1 MATQDAEVYC
11 SFCNEGF
18 VSSNAMGTHLMICGN
33 KTDQCPKCRRF
44 IRRAIFA
51 YHYEN
56 DCANPDAPTED
67 NETNKKTQ
75 KLDTPPVIIKCEF
88 CNRNYNRN
96 ERTLHKEKC
105 TPYQIYLSENPLQR
119 GDSNQNYSSARSNNS
134 EYDAPIPCEYC
145 NQGIPWHLYDN
156 HTIINMN
163 DNRQVN
169 DTGRSVSCMFC
180 NEKSASTEEMRIHLL
195 ACGNKTDLCPK
206 CKKFIRRAVFA
217 YHYENNCANLDEIDN
232 ARDRAAGTYVVP
244 SAQQAASRE
253 RNITI
258 MDVDL
263 PMQPN
268 RESNTNQRSSSDRL
282 QNEHPSSDAALIP
295 CEYCQKHIEWRLFEN
310 HTKYCGVQAQEQ
322 RQQQSRFVHVQQT
335 DNNRMV
341 RCKYCNQER
350 RQEYMSGHEN
360 MCRQSYNIAGTVY
373 YPGVYWLPAFQH

>member
-1 MATQDAEVYC
+1 
-11 SFCNEGF
+11 
-18 VSSNAMGTHLMICGN
+18 
-33 KTDQCPKCRRF
+33 
-44 IRRAIFA
+44 
-51 YHYEN
+51 
-56 DCANPDAPTED
+56 
-67 NETNKKTQ
+67 
-75 KLDTPPVIIKCEF
+75 
-88 CNRNYNRN
+88 
-96 ERTLHKEKC
+96 
-105 TPYQIYLSENPLQR
+105 
-119 GDSNQNYSSARSNNS
+119 
-134 EYDAPIPCEYC
+134 
-145 NQGIPWHLYDN
+145 
-156 HTIINMN
+156 MN

-206 CKKFIRRAVFA
+206 CLKFIRRAVFA

-268 RESNTNQRSSSDRL
+268 RESNTNQRSSSGIKTTMLCELCNGECEPAQIEAHRIFCLQNPNRIGKRTTTLTGGSSNQYSDRL
-282 QNEHPSSDAALIP
+282 QHEHPSSDAALIP
-295 CEYCQKHIEWRLFEN
+295 CEYCQKLIEWRLFEN
-310 HTKYCGVQAQEQ
+310 HTNYCGGQAQEQ

-350 RQEYMSGHEN
+350 WPEYISGHESV
-360 MCRQSYNIAGTVY
+360 CRQSYNIAGTVY

>member
-96 ERTLHKEKC
+96 ERTLHK
-105 TPYQIYLSENPLQR
+105 
-119 GDSNQNYSSARSNNS
+119 
-134 EYDAPIPCEYC
+134 
-145 NQGIPWHLYDN
+145 
-156 HTIINMN
+156 
-163 DNRQVN
+163 RQVN

-206 CKKFIRRAVFA
+206 CLKFIRRAVFA